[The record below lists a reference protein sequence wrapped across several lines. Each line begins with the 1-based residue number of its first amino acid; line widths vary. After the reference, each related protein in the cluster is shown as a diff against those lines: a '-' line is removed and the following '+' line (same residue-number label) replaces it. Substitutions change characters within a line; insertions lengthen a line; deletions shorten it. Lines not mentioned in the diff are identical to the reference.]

1 MSHDSMTEFSAAFFL
16 RSPQGNGG
24 AGLGR
29 EVVATITRQQG
40 SLKKTV
46 G

>member
-1 MSHDSMTEFSAAFFL
+1 MTEIFRRVVFAKKT
-16 RSPQGNGG
+16 QGNGG

-40 SLKKTV
+40 SLKKPV